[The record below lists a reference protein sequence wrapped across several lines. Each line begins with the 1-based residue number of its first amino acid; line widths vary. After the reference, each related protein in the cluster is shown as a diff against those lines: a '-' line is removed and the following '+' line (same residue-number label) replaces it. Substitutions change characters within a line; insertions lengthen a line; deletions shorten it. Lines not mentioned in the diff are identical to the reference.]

1 MDENEAKLFEQ
12 ATTEVR
18 EAIEDT
24 QETREKIKKTL
35 SSIEHYYAVFTPAD
49 GGWVVRFP
57 DVPGALTEGSTVEEA
72 LVLAADALSAILAM
86 GRKGHDYFAPRS
98 YAEIAEGKGDG
109 DLVFPVSLNEA
120 IRAEC
125 GHQGWGGSIAIKR
138 GDELNME
145 EFSWHEALDRTSL
158 VLELFERSVCDHPV
172 IRNMSDLQEK
182 AVKISDLLSELYQ
195 DIGAKE
201 KIDKPGWISYA
212 DVEKADADFLLS
224 QSCGESA
231 LGDLAETMVK
241 STQGLL
247 SRIDELEKRLDDT
260 HVLLA
265 GKLKS

>member
-1 MDENEAKLFEQ
+1 MLLFVEEETLEFLSWEADQRTISVNSLVIECGKFIYALILG
-12 ATTEVR
+12 TEK
-18 EAIEDT
+18 D
-24 QETREKIKKTL
+24 
-35 SSIEHYYAVFTPAD
+35 
-49 GGWVVRFP
+49 
-57 DVPGALTEGSTVEEA
+57 EGS
-72 LVLAADALSAILAM
+72 
-86 GRKGHDYFAPRS
+86 
-98 YAEIAEGKGDG
+98 
-109 DLVFPVSLNEA
+109 
-120 IRAEC
+120 
-125 GHQGWGGSIAIKR
+125 SIAIRR

-145 EFSWHEALDRTSL
+145 EFDWHEALDRTSL

-195 DIGAKE
+195 DIGAKD
-201 KIDKPGWISYA
+201 KVDKPGWISYA

-231 LGDLAETMVK
+231 LEGLAETMIK